1 MSSTNTHALL
11 ISLFNNAPVNK
22 TLGVKLEY
30 NAEGEAVCRWSRSPS
45 FDHGGHDTH
54 GGIIATLLDTAGWF
68 TAAAKCGQAVVTSDI
83 HVRLLQP
90 AKQQDLVA
98 TARVIRMGAK
108 SAVMEMTVSSPA
120 GELVAMATA
129 SFAKLGELP
138 AH

>member
-1 MSSTNTHALL
+1 MSATNVHALL
-11 ISLFNNAPVNK
+11 VSLFNNAPVNK

-30 NAEGEAVCRWSRSPS
+30 NAEGEAVCRWSRNAN

-54 GGIIATLLDTAGWF
+54 GGIIATLLDMAGWF

-90 AKQQDLVA
+90 AKQRDLVA
-98 TARVIRMGAK
+98 SARVVRMGSK
-108 SAVMEMTVSSPA
+108 SVVTEMTVSSTT

-138 AH
+138 AR

>member
-30 NAEGEAVCRWSRSPS
+30 NVEGEAVFRWSRNPS

-54 GGIIATLLDTAGWF
+54 GGIIATLLDMAGWF
-68 TAAAKCGQAVVTSDI
+68 TAAANCGQAVVTSDI

-90 AKQQDLVA
+90 AKQRDLVA
-98 TARVIRMGAK
+98 TARVVRMGSK
-108 SAVMEMTVSSPA
+108 SAVTEMTVSSPA

-129 SFAKLGELP
+129 SFIKLGELP
-138 AH
+138 AR